1 MLSHYA
7 VFPGI
12 LPVWKRVN
20 FFRHLDSVPA
30 TPSYRATGRVLFL
43 IGVTKRW
50 FRRRM
55 NGASDARGKDTT
67 GGQEGKDAKACSRLC
82 FPRL

>member
-55 NGASDARGKDTT
+55 
-67 GGQEGKDAKACSRLC
+67 
-82 FPRL
+82 